1 MFCTNC
7 GKELNPGDRFCAN
20 CGCEIKASQSEQR
33 KYDNVVFNPPF
44 RKEADKRT
52 AQILK
57 SREEF
62 TGFKEMAS
70 ENNRRNNRS
79 KAKMDWNLDGFP
91 ESLTAKNKSGFD
103 WNSVVERRNSGRSIG
118 LEKID
123 LSSTIEH
130 KKIDDTQIVAKK
142 AESAP
147 ATDGLGLP
155 SEDSRVI
162 SLEELEKELYDLEED
177 LKTDTAGTNQY
188 QAFNVEN
195 DDELDAYLDGIPK
208 TRNKEKEAEE
218 QKLEQEAVAAVKMGG
233 PMKWNLADDAPKA
246 TKVTMAPMGLKW
258 GIDASE
264 VAAKRKA
271 AKTALKKER
280 EMVWDTDVK
289 SEKKAEEKPVQ
300 PEPSEEP
307 FQPAPVEEVVQPE
320 PEVIHEPEIVQPEPE
335 VVPEPEIVMPEPEVK
350 AEPETVFGFTAA
362 EDIKAEAVPETSFDF
377 DSIKV
382 PNWDMDSKDYKDT
395 FDDFNFDFKTEE
407 KSESVTEKPA
417 VETEVTAPE
426 TEEPS
431 IIGEEIVIEEEVVP
445 EAEEAVP
452 ETEETVSVSEV
463 EDEFNDMLSGNDNDD
478 MESTKM
484 IDHSAIKKM
493 LDEYKMKIRAEQEE
507 AAQEAET
514 VSEPEEESKDHAGTA
529 GIAAA
534 AGIATAAVAG
544 RPLFQEDLIHPW
556 ESVKEPASEE
566 AEAAEEMQET
576 AEVPAEEAPAEEIF
590 SEEVPEEVPEEVQV
604 EETSEEVI
612 PEEET
617 TVEAD
622 GPATEEVPEEVTEEA
637 EEQTEEEISAE
648 ELAFEEQTEETEEP
662 EVIEDTTETDD
673 LLGEKPMFYTFSQKN
688 DAFQQLLDRE
698 RDRLNGLGTAYMPLN
713 AEAKVEKIVNVVDTP
728 AYEENGVY
736 VENILQPVQTTV
748 ADVSGDAHPDTF
760 SRKYNFMTD
769 GDWLKEMK
777 SAKDMD
783 SLNKAKL
790 RYSDL
795 FPTPVTEHDDKEYGP
810 ADDEEAM
817 KEKQRKAEELN
828 KIFEDEDKEEE
839 KPHRH
844 IVGNIIM
851 ILLILLILFEGSVL
865 AAKLIAPDSKYAHI
879 SDVAVEKILNLF
891 HGEDIEVDDGSSEDV
906 DIDDTAITEG
916 MYTSMVNELS
926 KDAKTMGEVVYNE
939 NLNYSKVSK
948 SSFDGAESL
957 ETLKDSEWS
966 EGTTYAGGIYSTVI
980 SYYDEWKDRNT
991 DESLVGIDTLEVGEI
1006 KQSKDGYYVLCK
1018 TTYATSDG
1026 SKAATYQTC
1035 YITLIDGK
1043 MYIDEIKGETVN
1055 E

>member
-20 CGCEIKASQSEQR
+20 CGCEIKASQSEKR

-57 SREEF
+57 NREEF
-62 TGFKEMAS
+62 TGFKEIAN
-70 ENNRRNNRS
+70 ENSRRNSRS

-91 ESLTAKNKSGFD
+91 ESITAKNKSGFD
-103 WNSVVERRNSGRSIG
+103 WNSVVERRNSGRSMG

-130 KKIDDTQIVAKK
+130 KKIDDTQVAVKK
-142 AESAP
+142 AEPVA
-147 ATDGLGLP
+147 ANDGLGLP

-162 SLEELEKELYDLEED
+162 SLEELERELYDLEED

-188 QAFNVEN
+188 QAFDVEN
-195 DDELDAYLDGIPK
+195 NEELDAYLDGIPK
-208 TRNKEKEAEE
+208 TKNKEKEAEE
-218 QKLEQEAVAAVKMGG
+218 QKLEQEALAAVKMGG
-233 PMKWNLADDAPKA
+233 PMKWNLTDDAPKGS
-246 TKVTMAPMGLKW
+246 KVSMAPMGLKW

-271 AKTALKKER
+271 AKTALKKKR

-289 SEKKAEEKPVQ
+289 TEKKAEEKPVQ

-320 PEVIHEPEIVQPEPE
+320 PEVI
-335 VVPEPEIVMPEPEVK
+335 PEPEIVTPEPEVK
-350 AEPETVFGFTAA
+350 AEPEPVFGFSAA
-362 EDIKAEAVPETSFDF
+362 ENVKAEAEPEKSFDF
-377 DSIKV
+377 GSIKV
-382 PNWDMDSKDYKDT
+382 PNWDMDAKDYKDT
-395 FDDFNFDFKTEE
+395 FDDFNFDLKAEE
-407 KSESVTEKPA
+407 KPEAAAEEA
-417 VETEVTAPE
+417 VAETETTVSE
-426 TEEPS
+426 TEES
-431 IIGEEIVIEEEVVP
+431 VVFGEEIVIEEEAVP
-445 EAEEAVP
+445 EAEETVP
-452 ETEETVSVSEV
+452 EAEEYATEAEETVSASEV

-478 MESTKM
+478 LESTKM

-493 LDEYKMKIRAEQEE
+493 LDEYKLKIRAEQEE
-507 AAQEAET
+507 AAQEAEV
-514 VSEPEEESKDHAGTA
+514 VSETEEESADHAGA

-534 AGIATAAVAG
+534 AGIATAAAAG

-556 ESVKEPASEE
+556 ENVKEPAAEETEAAEE
-566 AEAAEEMQET
+566 AEEEMQET

-590 SEEVPEEVPEEVQV
+590 SEEAPEEEVLEEVQI
-604 EETSEEVI
+604 EETYEEVI

-617 TVEAD
+617 TVEAEE
-622 GPATEEVPEEVTEEA
+622 PAAEEVPEEVTEEA
-637 EEQTEEEISAE
+637 EEQPEEEISAE
-648 ELAFEEQTEETEEP
+648 ELALEEQTEETEEP
-662 EVIEDTTETDD
+662 EVIQDTTETDD

-748 ADVSGDAHPDTF
+748 ADISGDAQPESSSH
-760 SRKYNFMTD
+760 KYNFITD

-810 ADDEEAM
+810 ADDDEAM

-828 KIFEDEDKEEE
+828 KIFEDEDKNEE

-906 DIDDTAITEG
+906 DIDDTAIAEG

-1043 MYIDEIKGETVN
+1043 MFIDEIKGETVN

>member
-1 MFCTNC
+1 
-7 GKELNPGDRFCAN
+7 
-20 CGCEIKASQSEQR
+20 
-33 KYDNVVFNPPF
+33 
-44 RKEADKRT
+44 
-52 AQILK
+52 
-57 SREEF
+57 
-62 TGFKEMAS
+62 
-70 ENNRRNNRS
+70 
-79 KAKMDWNLDGFP
+79 
-91 ESLTAKNKSGFD
+91 
-103 WNSVVERRNSGRSIG
+103 
-118 LEKID
+118 
-123 LSSTIEH
+123 
-130 KKIDDTQIVAKK
+130 
-142 AESAP
+142 
-147 ATDGLGLP
+147 
-155 SEDSRVI
+155 
-162 SLEELEKELYDLEED
+162 
-177 LKTDTAGTNQY
+177 
-188 QAFNVEN
+188 
-195 DDELDAYLDGIPK
+195 
-208 TRNKEKEAEE
+208 
-218 QKLEQEAVAAVKMGG
+218 
-233 PMKWNLADDAPKA
+233 
-246 TKVTMAPMGLKW
+246 
-258 GIDASE
+258 
-264 VAAKRKA
+264 
-271 AKTALKKER
+271 
-280 EMVWDTDVK
+280 
-289 SEKKAEEKPVQ
+289 
-300 PEPSEEP
+300 
-307 FQPAPVEEVVQPE
+307 
-320 PEVIHEPEIVQPEPE
+320 
-335 VVPEPEIVMPEPEVK
+335 
-350 AEPETVFGFTAA
+350 
-362 EDIKAEAVPETSFDF
+362 
-377 DSIKV
+377 
-382 PNWDMDSKDYKDT
+382 
-395 FDDFNFDFKTEE
+395 
-407 KSESVTEKPA
+407 VTEKPA

-556 ESVKEPASEE
+556 ESSNGP
-566 AEAAEEMQET
+566 AAEETEASEAVTTEEVT
-576 AEVPAEEAPAEEIF
+576 AEDVPAEETAADETPEEAADETPEEAAETVEEEPADTAEEF
-590 SEEVPEEVPEEVQV
+590 TDAV
-604 EETSEEVI
+604 EK
-612 PEEET
+612 
-617 TVEAD
+617 
-622 GPATEEVPEEVTEEA
+622 A
-637 EEQTEEEISAE
+637 EEQAEEEISAE
-648 ELAFEEQTEETEEP
+648 ELALEEQTEETEEP
-662 EVIEDTTETDD
+662 EVIQDTTETDA
-673 LLGEKPMFYTFSQKN
+673 LSEEKPMFYTFSQKN

-795 FPTPVTEHDDKEYGP
+795 FPTPVTEHNDKEYGP

-828 KIFEDEDKEEE
+828 KIFEDEDKNEE
-839 KPHRH
+839 KPHKH